1 MQYLPAS
8 WMLWALLSAFFA
20 ALTAIFA
27 KLGVQSWATE
37 PALFVRTLVVIGFL
51 LGLMA
56 WKQNWPDLGQLS
68 LRDGGFLLLSG
79 LATGLSWLCY
89 FYALRLGDVSLV
101 APIDKL
107 SVVFIAVLSF
117 FWLGE
122 SLNGLQWA
130 GVGLIAAGAM
140 MVAIFS

>member
-20 ALTAIFA
+20 ALTALFA

-37 PALFVRTLVVIGFL
+37 PALFLRTLVVIGFL

-56 WKQNWPDLGQLS
+56 WKQNWPDLSQLS

-89 FYALRLGDVSLV
+89 FYALQLGDVSLV

-117 FWLGE
+117 FLLGE

>member
-20 ALTAIFA
+20 ALTALFA

-56 WKQNWPDLGQLS
+56 WKQNWPDLSQLS

-89 FYALRLGDVSLV
+89 FYALQLGDVSLV

-117 FWLGE
+117 FLLGE